1 MGDSP
6 LEELE
11 HHEHAEHA
19 EHAAHAH
26 DPLISQVT
34 FTIAV
39 LAVVAAVAA
48 SLETT
53 ESDRAIVAK
62 NDAVLVQNQASDTWA
77 QYQAES
83 VKKNLFSIAADAA
96 GPKAADY
103 AKRAGEEAAKGGP
116 LRSKAEAF
124 EARRDRFLEQAE
136 VSEQRHGR
144 LTIASTLL
152 HMAIAIATLAI
163 ILHKRW
169 PWWVS
174 LGLSAAGLALGAWA
188 YL

>member
-103 AKRAGEEAAKGGP
+103 AKRAGEEAAKGAP
-116 LRSKAEAF
+116 L
-124 EARRDRFLEQAE
+124 RDRFLEQAE